1 MGLARSLRGEPS
13 SAWRRLCDLYRLLAQ
28 TCPRGEGPK
37 KYRSLRGYE
46 DRVNPK
52 LLLPMRGSAA
62 IRTQALAAHGQYP
75 AGRGQ
80 IDTAR
85 ALQGGRLETEQFK
98 FIGRAVNQ
106 AMQSSLPGQQLPSFT
121 QETEIVDSMALE
133 IEVHAA
139 ANSVSK
145 RW

>member
-1 MGLARSLRGEPS
+1 
-13 SAWRRLCDLYRLLAQ
+13 
-28 TCPRGEGPK
+28 
-37 KYRSLRGYE
+37 
-46 DRVNPK
+46 
-52 LLLPMRGSAA
+52 
-62 IRTQALAAHGQYP
+62 
-75 AGRGQ
+75 
-80 IDTAR
+80 
-85 ALQGGRLETEQFK
+85 LQGGRLETEQFK